1 MTPQGD
7 EHESPLARARWE
19 NGWSQV
25 TAMRRFEAA
34 VQALGQQSPSGASL
48 KRMFAYWERGQRAV
62 TVPVYQQAFEAMY
75 QRSAAH
81 LGFESPIHSHDIS
94 RPAPVDA
101 DLERLR
107 RTLDE
112 TLTQGVTS
120 DAVIDDWEQMI
131 ERYGRATRDRPAALL
146 LQDLG
151 ADLEHLRHSV
161 DGCRTNLGKRRLI
174 RVVAQMSGLL
184 VLTLVK
190 LDDRAAFR
198 RWARTARVAA
208 VEAGDPQV
216 ESWLLAQES
225 YGHFYSND
233 LSEAVVVAEHAQAA
247 STVPGGVGGPLAA
260 ALEARAHAMI
270 GDGRATVNA
279 LERAEAMVA
288 DLQGEAL
295 TPSAFGYNE
304 AQLRFHAGSAYTRLG
319 DVPRAFAAQE
329 KALALCAPGDYTD
342 SALTHLDRAACWTI
356 EGDATAAASEV
367 ASTLVGLSAEQR
379 QGLIDL
385 RAVEVVAGFSEQQ
398 RRLPVVQELHDLVR
412 PA

>member
-1 MTPQGD
+1 
-7 EHESPLARARWE
+7 
-19 NGWSQV
+19 
-25 TAMRRFEAA
+25 MRRFEAA
-34 VQALGQQSPSGASL
+34 VQELGQQSPVGASL

-62 TVPVYQQAFEAMY
+62 TVPEYQRAFEVIY
-75 QRSAAH
+75 QRSAAQ
-81 LGFESPIHSHDIS
+81 LGFETPLPMISHDAS
-94 RPAPVDA
+94 QPVPMDA
-101 DLERLR
+101 DLEHLR
-107 RTLDE
+107 RSLDE

-120 DAVIDDWEQMI
+120 DAVIDDWEQMV

-151 ADLEHLRHSV
+151 ADLGHLQRAV
-161 DGCRTNLGKRRLI
+161 DGCRSSLGKRRLV

-184 VLTLVK
+184 VLALVK
-190 LDDRAAFR
+190 LDDRGAFR

-208 VEAGDPQV
+208 LEAGDPEV
-216 ESWLLAQES
+216 EAWLLAQES

-247 STVPGGVGGPLAA
+247 SAAPGGVGAPLAA
-260 ALEARAHAMI
+260 ALEARAQAMI
-270 GDGRATVNA
+270 GDGRATIRA
-279 LERAEAMVA
+279 LDRAESMVA
-288 DLQGEAL
+288 DLEGDAL

-304 AQLRFHAGSAYTRLG
+304 AQLRFHAGSAYTSLG

-329 KALALCAPGDYTD
+329 RALALCAPGDYTD

-379 QGLIDL
+379 RGLIDL
-385 RAVEVVAGFSEQQ
+385 RAVEVMAGFSEQQ
-398 RRLPVVQELHDLVR
+398 RKLPAVQELRDLVR

>member
-1 MTPQGD
+1 
-7 EHESPLARARWE
+7 
-19 NGWSQV
+19 
-25 TAMRRFEAA
+25 MRRFEAA
-34 VQALGQQSPSGASL
+34 VQALGQESPSGASL

-62 TVPVYQQAFEAMY
+62 TVPVYQRAFEAIY
-75 QRSAAH
+75 QRSATH
-81 LGFESPIHSHDIS
+81 LGFEMPTPIVSHAVS
-94 RPAPVDA
+94 QPAPIDA
-101 DLERLR
+101 NLEHLR

-112 TLTQGVTS
+112 TLTQGGTS
-120 DAVIDDWEQMI
+120 DAVIDDWEQMV

-151 ADLEHLRHSV
+151 TDLEHLRRSV
-161 DGCRTNLGKRRLI
+161 DGCRSNLGKRRLI

-190 LDDRAAFR
+190 LDDRGAFR

-208 VEAGDPQV
+208 LEAGDPQI
-216 ESWLLAQES
+216 ESWLLAQEA

-247 STVPGGVGGPLAA
+247 STAPGGVGGPLAA
-260 ALEARAHAMI
+260 ALEARARAML

-279 LERAEAMVA
+279 LERAESMVA

-329 KALALCAPGDYTD
+329 KALALCALGDYTD

-385 RAVEVVAGFSEQQ
+385 RAVEVMTGFSEQQ
-398 RRLPVVQELHDLVR
+398 RKLPAVQELRDLVR